1 MDRLFAP
8 ENLPVNGYS
17 KPLLLIL
24 SHLDYDD
31 ITNVQLVSH
40 GMREYTVVLHAQKY
54 TGVIATF
61 FPAYVD
67 AFSSTLLTTEGA
79 ITGSCTYATALP
91 NLKMRKTN
99 LNVVVPVGKA
109 QPVLAFLDDRQWV
122 GWKAE
127 VAPWWKDT
135 ATAHYCY
142 EKSVDGDT
150 LTVTVTETRAPSI
163 HHHVLRA
170 RHSLASAIMSPAC
183 ITFFHRP
190 TYITA
195 VRYLP
200 GAERQVRIL
209 AGRGVLSTFGGT
221 RGRFLSGG
229 KGIGGIVWGVFHR
242 YSALRDVHAFDLAR
256 RFTTLAYDVYWHF

>member
-40 GMREYTVVLHAQKY
+40 GIREYTVVLHAQKY

-127 VAPWWKDT
+127 SGAVVEG
-135 ATAHYCY
+135 Y
-142 EKSVDGDT
+142 GNRT
-150 LTVTVTETRAPSI
+150 LLLREVETRAPSI